1 MTEDRS
7 KRRFLSVV
15 FTVLSFRKPLLIRLM
30 MVMGLI
36 VFTFVSK
43 TKSDFFQRRSSSDD

>member
-15 FTVLSFRKPLLIRLM
+15 FTVLSFGKPLLIRLM
-30 MVMGLI
+30 IVMGINSIYICIEDPDLGRAKL
-36 VFTFVSK
+36 F
-43 TKSDFFQRRSSSDD
+43 